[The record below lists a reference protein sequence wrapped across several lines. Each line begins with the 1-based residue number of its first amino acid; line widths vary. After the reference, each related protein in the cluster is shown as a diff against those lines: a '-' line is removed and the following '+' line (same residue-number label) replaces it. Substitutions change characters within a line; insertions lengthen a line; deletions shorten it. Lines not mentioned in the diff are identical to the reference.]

1 MINVFIADDHQLVI
15 DGIRLML
22 EDQPDLQCVGQANN
36 GEEVMR
42 QIPSLDVDV
51 VLMDINMPKL
61 NGIETTKKL
70 NREWPEVNVLALS
83 MQEENSLVRLM
94 LKNGAIGYL
103 LKNTGERELLK
114 AIRLASQGQPYYSE
128 QIQGMVLGHSNR
140 RPRTQSSPFPELS
153 RREKQVLGLI
163 VNERTTGEIAEELFI
178 GFGTVETHRR
188 NLLLKLG
195 ARNTAGL
202 VRVAMEYGLLDN

>member
-1 MINVFIADDHQLVI
+1 MISVLVADDHQLVI

-22 EDQPDLQCVGQANN
+22 EDQPDMQCVGQAHN
-36 GEEVMR
+36 GEEVLR
-42 QIPSLDVDV
+42 QLPFMHVDV

-61 NGIETTKKL
+61 NGIETTKRIRKD
-70 NREWPEVNVLALS
+70 WPEIQVLALS
-83 MQEENSLVRLM
+83 MQEENSLIRLM

-128 QIQGMVLGHSNR
+128 QVQRLVFGDSKR
-140 RPRTQSSPFPELS
+140 RSRTQESPFPALS
-153 RREKQVLGLI
+153 RREKQVLDLI
-163 VNERTTGEIAEELFI
+163 VNERTTGEIAEQLFI

-202 VRVAMEYGLLDN
+202 VRVAMEYGLLDP